1 MSFPELVGA
10 RVRPLAAR
18 AVLALALVG
27 FVTTPLS
34 KVDAPD
40 ASEVSLPTPRAAA
53 AARVLAAG
61 SPATADVLSPNAP
74 VPQHFEDGQ
83 AAVAFDPPAG
93 WLRTPDSALNPVSD
107 PAEPVFELAR
117 YQLRI
122 GDPKLYETAVPIT
135 SGLVD
140 DALAVISIG
149 VAREGSDLVG
159 MDIRVRGEQ
168 NVGSTQGFVTLDEDS
183 TYEGVRTFTRYFIS
197 REDER
202 IVVFS
207 AAVADADWPAQ
218 QSAILASAASVR
230 ADPRGANA
238 PAAPP
243 PPPPPAPAVIAP
255 APDPTA
261 QIRSDILS
269 RAAMLLGLQY
279 VWGGNST
286 TRGMDCSAYVSWTW
300 DVSRFTTDSIWQVSF
315 PIGKGELRPGD
326 ALNLTTGRDPQ
337 RFGHI
342 RLFEAWANVEHT
354 LLWVYEETPPRAV
367 HRVIAYD
374 ERYQPIRL
382 GGLSATGE
390 TPVIPGLPAPERSFQ
405 PAPPR
410 PARATPAPTRRQFT
424 FTPTARPT
432 QRTAATVRPTPRPS
446 STVRPSP
453 TASPR
458 PTVGPGGTLPP
469 IRLGPP
475 GPTRTPTP
483 REP

>member
-61 SPATADVLSPNAP
+61 RPATADVLSPNAP

-93 WLRTPDSALNPVSD
+93 WLRTPDSAL
-107 PAEPVFELAR
+107 
-117 YQLRI
+117 
-122 GDPKLYETAVPIT
+122 
-135 SGLVD
+135 
-140 DALAVISIG
+140 AVISIG

-168 NVGSTQGFVTLDEDS
+168 NVGSMQGFVTLDEDS

-279 VWGGNST
+279 VWGGNPATRSISRPDGIHSGSVTSGCSRHGRTSST
-286 TRGMDCSAYVSWTW
+286 
-300 DVSRFTTDSIWQVSF
+300 
-315 PIGKGELRPGD
+315 
-326 ALNLTTGRDPQ
+326 
-337 RFGHI
+337 
-342 RLFEAWANVEHT
+342 
-354 LLWVYEETPPRAV
+354 
-367 HRVIAYD
+367 
-374 ERYQPIRL
+374 
-382 GGLSATGE
+382 
-390 TPVIPGLPAPERSFQ
+390 RSCGC
-405 PAPPR
+405 
-410 PARATPAPTRRQFT
+410 TRRRRRA
-424 FTPTARPT
+424 PCIA
-432 QRTAATVRPTPRPS
+432 
-446 STVRPSP
+446 
-453 TASPR
+453 
-458 PTVGPGGTLPP
+458 
-469 IRLGPP
+469 
-475 GPTRTPTP
+475 
-483 REP
+483 